1 MHDVLQIKSQ
11 YGGDRG
17 RFTTYN
23 IYIFFDVHFKFHIL
37 EMSRLGIQMLL
48 ANNSD

>member
-1 MHDVLQIKSQ
+1 MLVTEVGLLP
-11 YGGDRG
+11 
-17 RFTTYN
+17 T